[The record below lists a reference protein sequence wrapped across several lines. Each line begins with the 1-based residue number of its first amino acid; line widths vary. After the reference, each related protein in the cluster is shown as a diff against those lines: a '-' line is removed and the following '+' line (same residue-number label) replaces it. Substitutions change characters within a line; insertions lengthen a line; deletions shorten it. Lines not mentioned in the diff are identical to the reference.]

1 MLNIKKVDRQL
12 IKGCINNNR
21 RIQKKLYD
29 KFSDD
34 MFSLCFRYISNTE
47 DSEDVLIKAF
57 TKVFENI
64 KKFEYRGDGSL
75 KKWIKT
81 IMINESLMFL
91 RAKKKLFFEEIDTK
105 IENNSISAESE
116 MSYNEII
123 NLVEKMPTGYRTVFN
138 LYSIEGYSH
147 KEISELLSIKINT
160 SKSQLHKAKK
170 YMQKQ
175 IKSVKL

>member
-1 MLNIKKVDRQL
+1 MERRL
-12 IKGCINNNR
+12 IKNCQKNNR
-21 RIQKKLYD
+21 KSQKKLYEQ
-29 KFSDD
+29 FADD
-34 MFSLCFRYISNTE
+34 MFSLCFRYINNVT
-47 DSEDVLIKAF
+47 DTEDVLIKAF

-91 RAKKKLFFEEIDTK
+91 RAKKKLFFEEINTK
-105 IENNSISAESE
+105 IESDDISVESE
-116 MSYNEII
+116 ISYNEII
-123 NLVEKMPTGYRTVFN
+123 SLVEKMPTGYRTVFN

-170 YMQKQ
+170 YLQKQ
-175 IKSVKL
+175 ILKF